1 MKNLFGEETI
11 RTLGL
16 YQPFATLMLHGKVE
30 TRFVTYPKKAPFQ
43 FGKYLIYSTI
53 KCYDFDEAMDLMGDQ
68 EAEARVIFRK
78 EFEMGHA
85 GTIHPDTR
93 NLLLGHAIGIGD
105 LIEIIDPITPDNNVK
120 TFVEYVEPCSR
131 RRVGLVFENM
141 RRIKPFPFK
150 GKQGIGFLTP
160 EQKQLIEF
168 V

>member
-16 YQPFATLMLHGKVE
+16 YQPYATLMLHGKVE
-30 TRFVTYPKKAPFQ
+30 TRWVSGKKKPPFP

-53 KCYDFDEAMDLMGDQ
+53 KCYGFDEAMDMMGDQ
-68 EAEARVIFRK
+68 EAEARVLFRK
-78 EFEMGHA
+78 EFEMGHS
-85 GTIHPDTR
+85 GTINPHSR

-105 LIEIIDPITPDNNVK
+105 LIEIIDPITPDTNVR

-150 GKQGIGFLTP
+150 GKQGIGFLTS